1 MFCSIG
7 PTVATLI
14 VHSDSM
20 VAQPIRIGLCLVRPD
35 GAWMLW
41 ITMTTRLSFLV
52 ARTICLLQAVK
63 SEGIGQHLSRLYNH
77 LVDMLVAQVLCS
89 YRWICVETE
98 DIHLIESTI
107 NLLECQTKELS
118 LL

>member
-1 MFCSIG
+1 
-7 PTVATLI
+7 
-14 VHSDSM
+14 
-20 VAQPIRIGLCLVRPD
+20 
-35 GAWMLW
+35 
-41 ITMTTRLSFLV
+41 MTTRLSFLV

-98 DIHLIESTI
+98 DVHFLILPETYLVVKP
-107 NLLECQTKELS
+107 LLLDS
-118 LL
+118 